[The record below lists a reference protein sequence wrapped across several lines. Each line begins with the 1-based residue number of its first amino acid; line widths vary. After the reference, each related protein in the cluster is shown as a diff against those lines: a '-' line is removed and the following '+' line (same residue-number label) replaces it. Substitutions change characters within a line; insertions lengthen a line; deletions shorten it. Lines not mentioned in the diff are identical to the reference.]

1 MIVSRLFFVIRQR
14 PPVAAAV
21 LLLFSLALH
30 LLVIGRVDFSVDE
43 AHYALY
49 GLIPDWSYFDHPPM
63 VGWLQALVLPF
74 SESEFALRLWPL
86 FLSAIATWL
95 LYRLTAELFPV
106 SSRWTPFVSVVL
118 LHSILVFQ
126 LLGVALVPESPL
138 LVFGLA
144 ATWYLWRASQQ
155 DHWRD
160 WLLLGVCLGLA
171 GLSKYTAV
179 VLAIGTVLFL
189 LWQSGWRSLFRVRL
203 WIAGVLALLLITPV
217 LYWNYQHGWVSFAY
231 QLGHGL
237 PERDWS
243 LQRLAIALA
252 GQFLAYGP
260 ALIIFS
266 VAAVIAARRNM
277 MPATRLLLA
286 MSLPLFLLIFW
297 GAGFEET
304 LPHWTLLGWVLLAP
318 LVANWLLER
327 KWQKWMVITAW
338 VGGVYSL
345 LLTLVLHSMLF
356 APWVPFEPYRHPLTD
371 LYGWRDAAAK
381 AVALQQKREGAVLY
395 VGNWVLASR
404 IAWYARPATVK
415 VADKRYDQFDIW
427 FGTPQQGDKALLIV
441 PDYLEGRDE
450 LNGIARFEHCDGL
463 EQFVYS
469 LKGIPVHRFSYFI
482 CTGYHG

>member
-1 MIVSRLFFVIRQR
+1 
-14 PPVAAAV
+14 
-21 LLLFSLALH
+21 
-30 LLVIGRVDFSVDE
+30 
-43 AHYALY
+43 
-49 GLIPDWSYFDHPPM
+49 M

-74 SESEFALRLWPL
+74 SQSEFALRMWPL

-95 LYRLTAELFPV
+95 LYRLTKELFPA
-106 SSRWTPFVSVVL
+106 SSRWTPFVAVAL
-118 LHSILVFQ
+118 LHSVLVFQ
-126 LLGVALVPESPL
+126 LVGIALVPESPL

-144 ATWYLWRASQQ
+144 AAWFLWRASQQ
-155 DHWRD
+155 DRWRD

-189 LWQSGWRSLFRVRL
+189 LWQSGWRSLLRVRL
-203 WIAGVLALLLITPV
+203 WAAAALALMLITPV
-217 LYWNYQHGWVSFAY
+217 LYWNFQHEWVSFAY

-243 LQRLAIALA
+243 LQRFVIALA
-252 GQFLAYGP
+252 GQFMAYGP
-260 ALIIFS
+260 ALVIFS
-266 VAAVIAARRNM
+266 LAAVIAVRRNV
-277 MPATRLLLA
+277 MPAKRLLLA
-286 MSLPLFLLIFW
+286 MSLPLFMLIFW

-304 LPHWTLLGWVLLAP
+304 LPHWTLLGWVLIAP

-327 KWQKWMVITAW
+327 KWHKWMVITAW

-345 LLTLVLHSMLF
+345 LLVLVLHGMLF
-356 APWVPFEPYRHPLTD
+356 APWVPFKPYRHPLTD
-371 LYGWRDAAAK
+371 LYGWREAAVK
-381 AVALQQKREGAVLY
+381 AVALQQKNEGAVLY

-404 IAWYARPATVK
+404 IAWYARPAKVK

-427 FGTPQQGDKALLIV
+427 FGTPQRSDKALLIV

-450 LNGIARFEHCDGL
+450 LNGLARFKHCDRI

-469 LKGIPVHRFSYFI
+469 LKGIPVHRFGYFI